1 MRTLVTIG
9 LAGLYPHPRLEGE
22 GRREAQGWGDATP
35 QSLFALKT
43 KRSDSLH
50 SAAPDASD
58 PSLKAT
64 RREWIG
70 LAILALPCLVY
81 AMDFTVLNLAIP
93 ALTAELR
100 PSASQL
106 LWIIDVYGFMVAGFL
121 MIMGGLGDRIG
132 RRKVLL
138 LGGAAFGAVSIMAAF
153 SKSAQMLI
161 FARAALGIA
170 GATLAPSTL
179 SLLANMFRDPSE
191 RTFAVSMWISSFS
204 AGAIIGP
211 LVGGALIQ
219 SFGWGLVFLAGIP
232 VMVLLLIRLVLLPE
246 YRDPNAGRLDLASAL
261 LSLAAVLSFV
271 DGLKRAA
278 EAGFG
283 ADAIGATAAGVALAL
298 LFLRRQSRIED
309 PLIDL
314 ALFRSRS
321 LNTALCINM
330 LGVFFMFGSFIL
342 LAQYFQLVAGLTP
355 LDAGL
360 WSTPS
365 AIVFMIGSFATPALA
380 PRITPVNLLAGG
392 LIVAAAGFVG
402 LALADGFRRVLLSSL
417 LLVGFTPV
425 IALTTEIIVTLA
437 PPERAGAASA
447 LSETAIEL
455 GGALGIAALGSLGT
469 LIYRAKMAHVVAGL
483 PADVARAAGATLG
496 GAADA
501 VKFLPPGVAER
512 TLSAARDAFLRRFSS
527 DRLVGRLGACP
538 AAFATKIALKQARPP
553 SPEGAGEKP
562 SSAPA

>member
-1 MRTLVTIG
+1 M
-9 LAGLYPHPRLEGE
+9 
-22 GRREAQGWGDATP
+22 
-35 QSLFALKT
+35 
-43 KRSDSLH
+43 H
-50 SAAPDASD
+50 SAAPDTSD

-106 LWIIDVYGFMVAGFL
+106 LWIIDVYGFMVSGFL

-138 LGGAAFGAVSIMAAF
+138 LGAAAFGAVSILAAF

-161 FARAALGIA
+161 FARAALGVA

-219 SFGWGLVFLAGIP
+219 SFGWGSVFLAGVP
-232 VMVLLLIRLVLLPE
+232 VMVLLLVLGPVLLPE

-271 DGLKRAA
+271 YGLKRAA

-283 ADAIGATAAGVALAL
+283 ADAIGAMAAGVALAL
-298 LFLRRQSRIED
+298 LFLRRQARLED

-330 LGVFFMFGSFIL
+330 LGVFFMFGAFIL

-380 PRITPVNLLAGG
+380 RRIRPVNLLAGG

-402 LALADGFRRVLLSSL
+402 LALAGGFYGVFLSSL

-425 IALTTEIIVTLA
+425 IALTTEIIVTSA

-469 LIYRAKMAHVVAGL
+469 LIYRAKMAGVIAGL

-501 VKFLPPGVAER
+501 VKFLPPEQAER
-512 TLSAARDAFLRRFSS
+512 TLSAARDAFCAGFQAIALLSALG
-527 DRLVGRLGACP
+527 LVG
-538 AAFATKIALKQARPP
+538 AAFATKIALKQARHP
-553 SPEGAGEKP
+553 SAEGAGEKP

>member
-1 MRTLVTIG
+1 MADG
-9 LAGLYPHPRLEGE
+9 
-22 GRREAQGWGDATP
+22 AT
-35 QSLFALKT
+35 
-43 KRSDSLH
+43 SLH
-50 SAAPDASD
+50 SATPNGSD
-58 PSLKAT
+58 PALKAT

-70 LAILALPCLVY
+70 LAVLALPCLVY

-106 LWIIDVYGFMVAGFL
+106 LWIIDIYGFMVSGFL

-138 LGGAAFGAVSIMAAF
+138 LGAAAFGAVSIMAAF

-161 FARAALGIA
+161 FARAALGVA

-219 SFGWGLVFLAGIP
+219 SFGWGSVFLAGVP
-232 VMVLLLIRLVLLPE
+232 VMVLLLVLGPMLLPE
-246 YRDPNAGRLDLASAL
+246 YRDPDAGRLDLASAL
-261 LSLAAVLSFV
+261 LSLAAVLSFIY
-271 DGLKRAA
+271 GLKRAA

-283 ADAIGATAAGVALAL
+283 VDSIGSMAAGVALAL
-298 LFLRRQSRIED
+298 LFLRRQARLED

-342 LAQYFQLVAGLTP
+342 LAQYFQLVAGLAP

-380 PRITPVNLLAGG
+380 RRITPVNLLAGG

-402 LALADGFRRVLLSSL
+402 LALAGGFYGVLLSSL
-417 LLVGFTPV
+417 LLAGFTPV
-425 IALTTEIIVTLA
+425 IALTTEIIVTSA

-501 VKFLPPGVAER
+501 VKFLPPEQAER
-512 TLSAARDAFLRRFSS
+512 TLSAARDAFCAGFQATALLGALG
-527 DRLVGRLGACP
+527 LVG

-553 SPEGAGEKP
+553 EGAGEKP